1 MKKKIWLIALI
12 FVSCVFFVL
21 SACTK
26 AQEEISISITN
37 KETLTAEWIEEGERR
52 TVELSITPDLYS
64 TNNSEDSAAF
74 SAFKIS

>member
-1 MKKKIWLIALI
+1 MRKFTGRTAC
-12 FVSCVFFVL
+12 CVFFVL
-21 SACTK
+21 SACAK

>member
-1 MKKKIWLIALI
+1 MRKFTGRTAC
-12 FVSCVFFVL
+12 CVFFVL

>member
-1 MKKKIWLIALI
+1 M
-12 FVSCVFFVL
+12 FFVL

-37 KETLTAEWIEEGERR
+37 KETLTAEWIEEGGERR